1 MGNHAEKKTI
11 VPTKFKTP
19 EEHLEDLKKNLHPKF
34 THFSDED
41 LLIFFPQC
49 KEIRKTSRVGE
60 KYQVNFIPNYQSKEE
75 YENQLLLK
83 IMHEKKEIKKN
94 TTTPILTRA
103 KTAESQKI
111 ITTEEENE
119 KNEKEMLQNNE
130 NDDKK
135 IENKNKEKECLY
147 TNYKI
152 GDLC

>member
-1 MGNHAEKKTI
+1 MGVKRASDASQKEVSNRRFVEELLDKIIENHAEKKTI

-19 EEHLEDLKKNLHPKF
+19 EEHL
-34 THFSDED
+34 ED

-119 KNEKEMLQNNE
+119 KK
-130 NDDKK
+130 
-135 IENKNKEKECLY
+135 
-147 TNYKI
+147 
-152 GDLC
+152 